1 MYLSELSISLSLV
14 FGCLVLALAAQI
26 FYFLW
31 WKKRITHSEDIEM
44 DQANYAKGLFYCG
57 FLKTPFSIHAT
68 KTSMSVTK
76 ESETKNNEVENLEI
90 GDCMDHILVK
100 SFGEESVE
108 LELMRLHNLAGP
120 PRFLFTIKE
129 ETKEDLEAEDEDK
142 CRTRKCSRTRSL
154 SDTMLSNDNS
164 FLTALSTSPL
174 NSPLDPLDSYNHQGF
189 NPLFEPSS
197 LESEIY
203 MFRSSSSPP
212 PKFKFMKDAEEKLYR
227 KLSEETR
234 RSDLKNLGVEDSPNE
249 TSATNK
255 RVGSLL
261 RVIENKEGKEL
272 QQYLPQFP
280 SSSLSQV
287 HPLESCPSSF
297 RPLEKTSITH

>member
-1 MYLSELSISLSLV
+1 MYFSELSISLSLV
-14 FGCLVLALAAQI
+14 FGCLMLALAAQF

-31 WKKRITHSEDIEM
+31 WKKRITHTEDIEM

-68 KTSMSVTK
+68 KTSMNVTN
-76 ESETKNNEVENLEI
+76 ESETKKSNEVQDLEL
-90 GDCMDHILVK
+90 GDDCMDHILVK

-108 LELMRLHNLAGP
+108 SELIRLHNLPCP

-129 ETKEDLEAEDEDK
+129 ETNEDLEAEDEDK
-142 CRTRKCSRTRSL
+142 CRSRKCS
-154 SDTMLSNDNS
+154 DIMLSIDNS
-164 FLTALSTSPL
+164 FLTPLSTSPL
-174 NSPLDPLDSYNHQGF
+174 KSPLDPLDSYNHQGF
-189 NPLFEPSS
+189 NPLFESSSSS

-227 KLSEETR
+227 KLVEETTR
-234 RSDLKNLGVEDSPNE
+234 KNDLKNHGVEDSTNE
-249 TSATNK
+249 TSDTNK
-255 RVGSLL
+255 RVGSLV

-272 QQYLPQFP
+272 QQYIPQFP
-280 SSSLSQV
+280 STSLSQV
-287 HPLESCPSSF
+287 HPLESSPTSF
-297 RPLEKTSITH
+297 RPIEKAFMAQ